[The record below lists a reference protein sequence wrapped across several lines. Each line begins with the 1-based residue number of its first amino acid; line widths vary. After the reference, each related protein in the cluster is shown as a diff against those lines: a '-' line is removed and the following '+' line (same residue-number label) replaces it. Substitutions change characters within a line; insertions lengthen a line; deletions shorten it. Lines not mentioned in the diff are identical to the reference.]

1 METFVGLDVSLGET
15 SVCILDKDGTRI
27 FEGKVASEPAAI
39 ARLIR
44 KRAPG
49 VVRVGLESGPTSVWL
64 THALTA
70 EGLPVVCLDARHA
83 QAVLSVQINKSD
95 RGDARG
101 LAEMIRVGWFKAVQ
115 VKSLNAHERKA
126 LLIARHQL
134 VDMRVRIDNQLR
146 GILKTFGLVIGKC
159 GRGHIGERAQEL
171 SKRRPGIDG
180 VVASMVAVRDS
191 LLEQIIV
198 CDRAIRRL
206 AKKDDTARRLMT
218 VPGVGPVVAL
228 AYISVIDDPKR
239 FTHARDVGAYL
250 GLTPKRYQ
258 LGEVDLAGRISKCG
272 DGFAR
277 TCLYEAAGVL
287 LTRVERWSP
296 LKAWGVRLMKR
307 IGATKAKVA
316 VARKLAVILHCIWTD
331 GTEFWWTKEAAKA

>member
-27 FEGKVASEPAAI
+27 FEGKVASEPAPI

-83 QAVLSVQINKSD
+83 HAVLSVRINKSD

-159 GRGHIGERAQEL
+159 GRGQIGQRAQEL
-171 SKRRPGIDG
+171 SKGQPGIDG

-258 LGEVDLAGRISKCG
+258 SGEVDLAGRISKCG

-296 LKAWGVRLMKR
+296 
-307 IGATKAKVA
+307 
-316 VARKLAVILHCIWTD
+316 RKLGASV
-331 GTEFWWTKEAAKA
+331 

>member
-27 FEGKVASEPAAI
+27 FEGKVASEPAPI

-159 GRGHIGERAQEL
+159 GRGQIGQRAQEL
-171 SKRRPGIDG
+171 SKGQPGIDG

-258 LGEVDLAGRISKCG
+258 SGEVGHCHVNSFLSIGRRLWPFNAKSCCLFDVGLLAPDSERLHSFCSILVCCHAVPAWMEMPMDESMSRK
-272 DGFAR
+272 
-277 TCLYEAAGVL
+277 EL
-287 LTRVERWSP
+287 L
-296 LKAWGVRLMKR
+296 RL
-307 IGATKAKVA
+307 A
-316 VARKLAVILHCIWTD
+316 L
-331 GTEFWWTKEAAKA
+331 